1 MQKVE
6 VKLIEEFILL
16 QKVFGEMEVI
26 NEFKGV
32 NGYLEFRESDTFWVA
47 RDRLMISMIL
57 E

>member
-16 QKVFGEMEVI
+16 EKVFGEMEVI
-26 NEFKGV
+26 NEFRGV
-32 NGYLEFRESDTFWVA
+32 NGYLEFRENATFWEA
-47 RDRLMISMIL
+47 RDKLMVSMMF